1 MGYTTSMIHGI
12 EVPNSSEANDVPEDI
27 GKVVTA
33 LEGGSINRRLT
44 SAAIAALTAP
54 QKPAGVY
61 FHNTTTGKLMVSD
74 GTNVVEPY
82 GMWQSWTCAVTASTT
97 SPTGVTQVNTAY
109 TRIGNTIHARAAL
122 VIPYATR
129 GSGAYSFS
137 LPVTPVSDYYSST
150 ARCPIGGGVWG
161 HVSDNT
167 AYCHVT
173 MASATTVTL
182 LSFAADTAFASTA
195 MADTTV
201 RFQITYEAA

>member
-1 MGYTTSMIHGI
+1 MGYTTSTIHGI
-12 EVPNSSEANDVPEDI
+12 EVPDSSEANNVPEDI

-33 LEGGSINRRLT
+33 LEGGSIVRRLT
-44 SAAIAALTAP
+44 GAQIAALTAP
-54 QKPAGVY
+54 QKPAGTY
-61 FHNTTTGKLMVSD
+61 FHNTTTGRLMASD
-74 GTNVVEPY
+74 GSTVAEPY
-82 GMWQSWTCAVTASTT
+82 GLWQSWTCAVTA
-97 SPTGVTQVNTAY
+97 PTPPSGVTQVNTAY

-195 MADTTV
+195 MAADTTV

>member
-12 EVPNSSEANDVPEDI
+12 EVPDSSEANDVPEDI

-61 FHNTTTGKLMVSD
+61 FHNTATGKLMVSD

-97 SPTGVTQVNTAY
+97 SPTGVTQQGSSY
-109 TRIGNTIHARAAL
+109 TRVGNL
-122 VIPYATR
+122 VTVRGAVTVPLATK
-129 GSGAYSFS
+129 GSGTYYFS
-137 LPVTPVSDYYSST
+137 LPV
-150 ARCPIGGGVWG
+150 
-161 HVSDNT
+161 N
-167 AYCHVT
+167 
-173 MASATTVTL
+173 MASVYASNLSL
-182 LSFAADTAFASTA
+182 LPLGFASKG
-195 MADTTV
+195 DTDALLAFPQSASTV
-201 RFQITYEAA
+201 HLRLGPSAIGSAHVIGDDRTFSFQVTYEAA